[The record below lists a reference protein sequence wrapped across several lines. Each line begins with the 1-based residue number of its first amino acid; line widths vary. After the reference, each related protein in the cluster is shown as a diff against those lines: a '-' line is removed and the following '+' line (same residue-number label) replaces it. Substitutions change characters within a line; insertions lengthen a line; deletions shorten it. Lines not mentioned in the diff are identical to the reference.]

1 MGVPAVFKPKVTN
14 AGKAAA
20 IDASNAGLTLRLTHV
35 SFGVGQYDPTG
46 LETALFNEVKRV
58 PVTGAMRPRP
68 NQLRVAGVWAAQEDE
83 SEIGEV
89 GFWAGGVL
97 FAVWSRAIGGPI
109 GFKTLGVDFVSFYDL
124 VFDEVPAGSIEIVIN
139 TDVSEALS
147 ALLVHEVA
155 DDAHTQYLLRAQ
167 FVDAHSLMTA
177 QVVAGTANQI
187 AITLPAETVFTEYK
201 VGQQVVFVA
210 NSTNTGAT
218 TASVNAVGARSVR
231 KNGSVPLSPG
241 DIIAGAVYTLFF
253 DGLAWQ
259 LSGGV
264 GGGQIM
270 TRTPFTATAGQ
281 TAFTASYVPGA
292 IFIVQDGVLLD
303 NNKYVAN
310 NGTSFT
316 LNAGATAGQLIE
328 LISFKPFSVADTY
341 TKAEA
346 DMRFL
351 PAAQAKV
358 LAPPGEVA
366 FFAMEV
372 APSGWIK
379 ANGALIS
386 RTTYSDLFLAIGT
399 RFGAGD
405 GATTF
410 RLPDLRGEFVRGW
423 DDGRNVDTGRA
434 LGSTQADE
442 FKSHSHLDPTGNT
455 GGITQ
460 TNPYE
465 VTPPGNRLPDYDYV
479 GSAPTSNTGGAE
491 TRPRNIALLACIKI

>member
-1 MGVPAVFKPKVTN
+1 
-14 AGKAAA
+14 
-20 IDASNAGLTLRLTHV
+20 
-35 SFGVGQYDPTG
+35 
-46 LETALFNEVKRV
+46 
-58 PVTGAMRPRP
+58 
-68 NQLRVAGVWAAQEDE
+68 
-83 SEIGEV
+83 
-89 GFWAGGVL
+89 
-97 FAVWSRAIGGPI
+97 
-109 GFKTLGVDFVSFYDL
+109 
-124 VFDEVPAGSIEIVIN
+124 
-139 TDVSEALS
+139 
-147 ALLVHEVA
+147 
-155 DDAHTQYLLRAQ
+155 
-167 FVDAHSLMTA
+167 
-177 QVVAGTANQI
+177 
-187 AITLPAETVFTEYK
+187 

-231 KNGSVPLSPG
+231 KNGSIPLSPG

-292 IFIVQDGVLLD
+292 IFIVQNGVLLD
-303 NNKYVAN
+303 SNKYVAT

-351 PAAQAKV
+351 PVAQAKV
-358 LAPPGEVA
+358 LAPSGEVA
-366 FFAMEV
+366 YFAMEA

-379 ANGALIS
+379 ANGAVIN
-386 RTTYSDLFLAIGT
+386 RTTYADLFLAIGT

-423 DDGRNVDTGRA
+423 DDGRNVDAGRA
-434 LGSTQADE
+434 LGSTQAATTVQNSLEASFGTTSIPMTNVDATSDGPSGAVGQVS
-442 FKSHSHLDPTGNT
+442 FTG
-455 GGITQ
+455 
-460 TNPYE
+460 
-465 VTPPGNRLPDYDYV
+465 
-479 GSAPTSNTGGAE
+479 TSPRTINSM
-491 TRPRNIALLACIKI
+491 RPRNVALLACIKI